1 MALLPEYLTFLP
13 RNPSNLAGSTA
24 CQDLI
29 ARGRRLKE
37 PRNYFKGVSDSAP
50 LAPRS
55 ILMFS
60 RTKASV
66 LARGGTTIP
75 PHHRFV
81 LIAALA
87 GEGRVCAG
95 SSNHLLRPGEAL
107 LMLPF
112 QPHCF
117 VDIRPDAIDWVFTT
131 FEHPRDERL
140 DVLGERGAWTM
151 DEGELRCLRELLVS
165 WQTKALRSD
174 LPLHLA
180 LWLQR
185 VVRRIGGGPKLKSL
199 PLSSRDNSE
208 LVSSVNRF
216 ALERL
221 HEPLSTAEV
230 ATGIGVSSGSLRA
243 RFKEATGRAVAS
255 HLREI
260 KLYHACELLH
270 GTKLRI
276 GEISARCGYDSL
288 FAFSRAFRHAYGCA
302 PRDYRAK
309 YAEESAW
316 TSEAYN
322 LAK

>member
-13 RNPSNLAGSTA
+13 RHHSNLAGSTA
-24 CQDLI
+24 YEDLI
-29 ARGRRLKE
+29 VRGRRLKE
-37 PRNYFKGVSDSAP
+37 PRNYFKGVSESAP
-50 LAPRS
+50 LAPRN
-55 ILMFS
+55 ILTFS

-66 LARGGTTIP
+66 LAQGGTTIP

-81 LIAALA
+81 LIASLA

-107 LMLPF
+107 LMIPF

-117 VDIRPDAIDWVFTT
+117 VDIAPDAIDWVFTT

-140 DVLGERGAWTM
+140 DVLGELGAWTM
-151 DEGELRCLRELLVS
+151 DEEELRCMRELLGS
-165 WQTKALRSD
+165 WQTKELQCD
-174 LPLHLA
+174 LPLYLA

-185 VVRRIGGGPKLKSL
+185 VVRRIGGVPKLRSK
-199 PLSSRDNSE
+199 PLSSRDNSA

-216 ALERL
+216 ALERM
-221 HEPLSTAEV
+221 HEPLSTTAV
-230 ATGIGVSSGSLRA
+230 ATGIGVSPGSLRA
-243 RFKEATGRAVAS
+243 RFKEATGRAIAS

-309 YAEESAW
+309 YAGAFPLS
-316 TSEAYN
+316 SEAYN